1 VEPSHLEQSVL
12 QQHQALL
19 HAFYYLLAAVIA
31 VPFFRRWG
39 LGAILGYLVA
49 GVVIGPQVLGLIF
62 ETESAICRS
71 WVW

>member
-1 VEPSHLEQSVL
+1 ME
-12 QQHQALL
+12 QHQSLL
-19 HAFYYLLAAVIA
+19 HAIYYLLAAVIA

-62 ETESAICRS
+62 EPQAALHLSLMQEAAFANSGAP
-71 WVW
+71 